1 MFSCDFCG
9 GKLKYFERGTV
20 TVQKRAHYF
29 VCLVRHNE
37 SPRTTGCGHTA
48 FVCNSCRSKRWSSTS
63 PNKICRQCGNR
74 GDCFSAASIYSKRI
88 RDLLIESR
96 RWNEALKLF
105 SKTRLPKVQHTL
117 LRLGNFNNFL
127 KKYRF
132 WTISYG
138 SFVRRFI
145 PLERRNLESI
155 QKMFWN
161 NMIQNMIQSRHS
173 FSYQWIAIT
182 RGIFL
187 LAKNFSLSKL
197 LICRLFGKSMPTSF
211 LTARMTSKKSI
222 QQLMSIVFHYLLSN
236 NYALS
241 GL

>member
-1 MFSCDFCG
+1 MVTCDLCS
-9 GKLKYFERGTV
+9 GKLEFFAKDSGQT
-20 TVQKRAHYF
+20 RAHYF
-29 VCLVRHNE
+29 VCLVRSNGR
-37 SPRTTGCGHTA
+37 PTPTGCGHTA

-63 PNKICRQCGNR
+63 PNKICRQCGNT
-74 GDCFSAASIYSKRI
+74 GDCFSAASIYSKSI
-88 RDLLIESR
+88 RHLLIETR
-96 RWNEALKLF
+96 RWFESLRLF
-105 SKTRLPKVQHTL
+105 SKTRLPKVQHIL
-117 LRLGNFNNFL
+117 LCLGNFNNFL

-145 PLERRNLESI
+145 PLERRNMESI

-161 NMIQNMIQSRHS
+161 NMIQDMIQSRRS

-197 LICRLFGKSMPTSF
+197 LICRLFGKSMPSSF
-211 LTARMTSKKSI
+211 LTARMDCNKSI
-222 QQLMSIVFHYLLSN
+222 QQLMSIVLHRVLSN
-236 NYALS
+236 MTVLS